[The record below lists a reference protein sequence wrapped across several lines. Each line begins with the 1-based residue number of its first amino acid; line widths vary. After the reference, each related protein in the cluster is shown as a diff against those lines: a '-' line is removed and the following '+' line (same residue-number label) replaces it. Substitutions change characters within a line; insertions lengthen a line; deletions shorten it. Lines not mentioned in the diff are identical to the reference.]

1 MSVRRHTALRVT
13 PAHAALPSPLRAAA
27 PYAVILAATAIAAA
41 AGLISGRPAVALASA
56 GTAAAALAALWAW
69 FRRARL
75 RELADRFIATGSGA
89 PPAAAVAAR
98 RTELTSTRERRGL
111 ARSMSDAVT
120 IARSRPS
127 MSARVPLDR
136 RAVVAESAL
145 LRQLAHRLDD
155 VEAPVAAR
163 GVALAELL
171 VTDCASPLYRGT
183 APGSDELH
191 RRLTQILFEMERG
204 VER

>member
-1 MSVRRHTALRVT
+1 VSAHRHTVLRVP
-13 PAHAALPSPLRAAA
+13 PAQAALPSPTRAAA
-27 PYAVILAATAIAAA
+27 PYAVILAATGVAAA
-41 AGLISGRPAVALASA
+41 AGLISGRPAESFASA
-56 GTAAAALAALWAW
+56 GAAAAVVAALWGW
-69 FRRARL
+69 FQRARL

-89 PPAAAVAAR
+89 PPVEAVIAR
-98 RTELTSTRERRGL
+98 RAELTGPRERRGL
-111 ARSMSDAVT
+111 ARSMSEA
-120 IARSRPS
+120 IAIAKAPPA

-145 LRQLAHRLDD
+145 IRRLAVRLAD
-155 VEAPVAAR
+155 VDAPVAAR

-171 VTDCASPLYRGT
+171 VTDCASPLYRGGG
-183 APGSDELH
+183 PHGDELH